1 MKKLRELL
9 PIDSDIAIESI
20 HSDSRCIKPN
30 SIFFCLDGLSVDGH
44 QFIEEAIYR
53 GA

>member
-20 HSDSRCIKPN
+20 HSDS
-30 SIFFCLDGLSVDGH
+30 SVSNLIL
-44 QFIEEAIYR
+44 FSFV
-53 GA
+53 